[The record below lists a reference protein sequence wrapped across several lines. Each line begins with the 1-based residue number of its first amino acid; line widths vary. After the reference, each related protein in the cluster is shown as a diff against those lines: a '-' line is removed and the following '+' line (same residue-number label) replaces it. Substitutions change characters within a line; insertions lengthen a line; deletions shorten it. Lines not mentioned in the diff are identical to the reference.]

1 MNREQS
7 GAIARVHRER
17 AVKFDEI
24 VSSLAMDLGY
34 GDRAMLS
41 QDDKDT
47 LADEAEQAIELW
59 EADAEMA
66 EEPPSWSGRASLFT
80 FPRCTRKKIRSPREF
95 GNIHYRQHPLN

>member
-7 GAIARVHRER
+7 GAIVRLHRER

-34 GDRAMLS
+34 GDPAMLS

-47 LADEAEQAIELW
+47 LSDEAEQTIELW
-59 EADAEMA
+59 EEDAEMA
-66 EEPPSWSGRASLFT
+66 DELPKAVTPLQILLSQYHELGERILE
-80 FPRCTRKKIRSPREF
+80 IRDQDLDRDA
-95 GNIHYRQHPLN
+95 GL